1 MSKIEDFA
9 FFGVSG
15 RQYIFQVYPIGT
27 EFKDVGGVY
36 IFTKREINSNDGV
49 THNLL
54 YIGRSNSLPGRLTR
68 LHHKWDAVLRNSGN
82 CVCIY
87 SEANDSDRNRIEEDL
102 IRRYL
107 PPLNKRI

>member
-9 FFGVSG
+9 FYGVSG
-15 RQYIFQVYPIGT
+15 SRYIFQVYPIGT
-27 EFKDVGGVY
+27 EFKDIGGVY
-36 IFTKREINSNDGV
+36 IFTRRELNSRGGV

-68 LHHKWDAVLRNSGN
+68 LHHKWGAVLRNRGN
-82 CVCIY
+82 CVCIN
-87 SEANDSDRNRIEEDL
+87 SEPNDWDRNKIEDDL